1 MTNFIFQIIEKINFF
16 LINNKSLLIRHL
28 TNIFFSLIILFT
40 GLFFSKKINKIT
52 NKIISSH
59 KIDKTI
65 KYFLLVVI
73 KYFIIILTLIAT
85 LNNLGIE
92 TTFIITILGATG
104 LTIGLALKE
113 SLSNFAAGILLIL
126 FRPFK
131 IGEKVILCSI
141 KGVVEKIQIFSTS
154 IYTKDN
160 SVVII
165 PNNKIINNN
174 IINISRKPNKRTKII
189 INVSYNSNIDLVK
202 KTLYNVIIKEKR
214 VKIEKGITIN
224 LHEMAE
230 SSLNFII
237 YIWTKNSDAKK
248 VYWNLM
254 ENFKKQLDI
263 NNINIPFKQI
273 DVYLYKKK

>member
-1 MTNFIFQIIEKINFF
+1 MMDFIFKIIYE
-16 LINNKSLLIRHL
+16 INNLFINNQNLLKQYLI
-28 TNIFFSLIILFT
+28 NIFFSFIILISGF
-40 GLFFSKKINKIT
+40 FFSKKINKLI
-52 NKIISSH
+52 NKLISPY
-59 KIDKTI
+59 KIDQTI
-65 KYFLLVVI
+65 KNFLMIII
-73 KYFIIILTLIAT
+73 KYSIIIIAIIT
-85 LNNLGIE
+85 SLNNLGIQ
-92 TTFIITILGATG
+92 TDSIITVLGATG

-113 SLSNFAAGILLIL
+113 SLSNLAAGVLLIL

-131 IGEKVILCSI
+131 IGEKVILCSV
-141 KGVVEKIQIFSTS
+141 KGIVENIQIFSTS

-160 SVVII
+160 STVII

-174 IINISRKPNKRTKII
+174 IINISRKPEKRTKII
-189 INVSYNSNIDLVK
+189 INVAYNSDIDLVK
-202 KTLYNVIIKEKR
+202 KTLYNVIKTEKR
-214 VKIEKGITIN
+214 INIKKGISIH
-224 LHEMAE
+224 LHKMAA

-273 DVYLYKKK
+273 DIYLHKK